1 LLVDSVTDGDR
12 PIYGNFKGG
21 SRYPEGLDL

>member
-1 LLVDSVTDGDR
+1 VDAITDGER

-21 SRYPEGLDL
+21 SRFPEGLDL